1 MKSNGRSKKEDIAVI
16 KERVRLIN
24 EKLGTKFYANWDDV
38 WKVWTMHEI
47 GPSGNLIRNNLGFD
61 IGKSME
67 GMYEYT
73 DGIFR
78 FWDFMR
84 YNKPTIEKW

>member
-24 EKLGTKFYANWDDV
+24 EKLGTNFHANWDDV
-38 WKVWTMHEI
+38 WKVWTMYEV
-47 GPSGNLIRNNLGFD
+47 GEKGVLNRNNLGFD
-61 IGKSME
+61 AGKTMAE
-67 GMYEYT
+67 MYAYT

-84 YNKPTIEKW
+84 FNKPTIEKW